1 MQDDASQEV
10 ASGPSREDT
19 REGEW
24 LSYTELGRIRSI
36 GRESAKK
43 LALREG
49 WRRIPGNDGSTRVL
63 VPREW
68 LKPAREPSRERAR
81 ELSRE
86 DTRASNALDAAFTIA
101 LAAKDGEIAAL
112 RAVIDAKDGELAAL
126 RGQIG
131 GFEARMVALETE
143 RDRALADLEA
153 ALLARGE
160 AESLGR
166 QLEAERDRVEQ
177 AETALEQ
184 ANAQANEVR
193 REAEELRQQ
202 IEARK
207 AGGRWARLKAAWRG
221 E

>member
-1 MQDDASQEV
+1 MQDNPSQEA
-10 ASGPSREDT
+10 ASEPSREDA

-24 LSYTELGRIRSI
+24 LSYAELSRIRGI

-68 LKPAREPSRERAR
+68 LKPARELSRERTR

-86 DTRASNALDAAFTIA
+86 DSRVTNPLKDAFATA
-101 LAAKDGEIAAL
+101 LAAKDAEIAAL

-126 RGQIG
+126 RGQID
-131 GFEARMVALETE
+131 GFAPRLVVLETE
-143 RDRALADLEA
+143 RDRLVTDLKA
-153 ALLARGE
+153 ALLARSE
-160 AESLGR
+160 AEALRG

-177 AETALEQ
+177 AETATEQ
-184 ANAQANEVR
+184 AHAQA
-193 REAEELRQQ
+193 REARGEAEKLRQQ
-202 IEARK
+202 IDARK
-207 AGGRWARLKAAWRG
+207 ARGRWARLRAAWRG